1 VHRQPDL
8 FRPMCGEAHAR
19 QGRLFDDDG
28 PADSALHCEV
38 CDEYLTHTPSGYL
51 ACPNGHG
58 RLVVAEDCRAVEA
71 EREDSLFE
79 GRLDAGG

>member
-19 QGRLFDDDG
+19 QGRLFDDDA

-38 CDEYLTHTPSGYL
+38 CGEYLTHTPSGYL
-51 ACPNGHG
+51 ACPKGHG
-58 RLVVAEDCRAVEA
+58 KLRADVDD
-71 EREDSLFE
+71 ERCGSWFDPEE
-79 GRLDAGG
+79 